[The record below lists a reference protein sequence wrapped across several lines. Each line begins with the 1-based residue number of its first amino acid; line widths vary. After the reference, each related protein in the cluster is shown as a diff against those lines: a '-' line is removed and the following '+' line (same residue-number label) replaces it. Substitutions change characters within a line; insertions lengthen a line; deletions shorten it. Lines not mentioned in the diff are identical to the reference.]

1 MRVGIVGGGA
11 SGLSCAIRAKSKS
24 NEVIVYEK
32 NNKCGKKILITGNGK
47 CNYFNDEFNIN
58 KYNSQNIDILS
69 EIINLENKNLV
80 LSFFEQLGV
89 VPKVSNGY
97 YYPVSNQAVT
107 ILQSLMNE
115 AISKGVEIAN
125 ELEVLDINVVDG
137 KYEIITSKGKDIVDV
152 LVLST
157 GSKATPKTGSDG
169 FGYGIAR
176 KLGYNIIKPLPALV
190 QLEGNEKYFKDWA
203 GIRTDVEVS
212 LYENDIFVK
221 KEIGEIQL
229 TDYGVSGICI
239 YQLSSKLIRGLNNG
253 NKEIISINFL
263 PWLKEDITIFFEN
276 RNNKLKNR
284 TISDL
289 LDGMLNYKL
298 VNLIL
303 KKNNIDSTLN
313 YNELDNKQKEMLF
326 SDLLRFKINIIDYKK
341 YDNAQVCSGGVSLL
355 DINIDTMESKHH
367 KNFYII
373 GELLDV
379 DGDCGGYNLGFAWL
393 SGILAGD
400 NIRSKYD

>member
-69 EIINLENKNLV
+69 EIINLENKNLI

-190 QLEGNEKYFKDWA
+190 QLEGNEKYFKVWA

-400 NIRSKYD
+400 NIRSIYD

>member
-69 EIINLENKNLV
+69 EIINLENKNLI

-125 ELEVLDINVVDG
+125 ELEVLDINVVNG

-400 NIRSKYD
+400 NIRSIYD

>member
-69 EIINLENKNLV
+69 EIINLENKNLI

-400 NIRSKYD
+400 NIRSIYD

>member
-253 NKEIISINFL
+253 NKELISINFL

-400 NIRSKYD
+400 NIRSIYD

>member
-400 NIRSKYD
+400 NIRSIYD